1 MYNNIKNNKYKVT
14 KSICFISKY
23 PKAREIFA
31 ANFRDR
37 IVHYLIVNKIEN
49 IFSKRFV
56 FDISASQKWKW
67 VLFAQK
73 RLYLHMKRVTKN
85 FKEEA
90 YFLQMD
96 MKNFFC
102 SINKKIL
109 ENEFKNY
116 IPEWIYRNLVLK
128 ILYHD
133 PTTDFLFKW
142 NKKSYTLIKKYKSIF
157 FTPKNKWLAIWNYT
171 SQFFANI
178 YLDKLDNYIKR
189 ELKCKFYSR
198 YVDDFV
204 LLSRNKNELK
214 IWREKIKSYTKEFLD
229 IEVNGR
235 KIIMQKVSQWI
246 NYVWVV
252 LKPYC
257 IYLRNRTY
265 WNFERIL
272 YRYKNDF

>member
-1 MYNNIKNNKYKVT
+1 M
-14 KSICFISKY
+14 
-23 PKAREIFA
+23 
-31 ANFRDR
+31 
-37 IVHYLIVNKIEN
+37 
-49 IFSKRFV
+49 
-56 FDISASQKWKW
+56 
-67 VLFAQK
+67 
-73 RLYLHMKRVTKN
+73 
-85 FKEEA
+85 
-90 YFLQMD
+90 
-96 MKNFFC
+96 
-102 SINKKIL
+102 
-109 ENEFKNY
+109 
-116 IPEWIYRNLVLK
+116 
-128 ILYHD
+128 
-133 PTTDFLFKW
+133 
-142 NKKSYTLIKKYKSIF
+142 
-157 FTPKNKWLAIWNYT
+157 AIWNYT

-272 YRYKNDF
+272 YKYKKDFLNNNVVDKNLILSQLNSHMWFMKNINYKSRFLKILSKYEIFLSYYFIFDDEKNIFRLRVD